1 MAPAGK
7 KADKRWRFVGQEVKD
22 VENLT
27 PAHIRSV
34 YGLGAGLEH
43 DSDQEFTSAGAFP
56 YCGDRHSSS
65 STLKLSSVKGATPCS
80 AARCKDNPH
89 CLNYMG
95 QTRWEEADA
104 FDEFYAAVSDTPTP
118 SYNKRPVDKPSGM
131 KNLGATCYA
140 NSLLQVWFH
149 DLAFRDAIYRC
160 RFDKDTDSSM
170 NALYQLQLLFAH
182 LDHGAKNVYNPLSLV
197 SSLKLDTTMQ
207 QDAQEFGNL
216 FMACIDNQLQSQSD
230 VLLRDFIKD
239 QFQGHYQ
246 YHTTCKNCKTT
257 SVRSCV
263 FYELLLNIKNNCTL
277 MDCFEEFVESEPLV
291 GVDRSQKWFVLNDE
305 EVAEFNA
312 TAFDPEEMTT
322 STSKFSTK
330 STAASPGATEN
341 YLNQETI
348 RRAFEKAKKIRQ
360 ELCRCWS
367 VNRDQDGGCY
377 ISSEILAEYMRLQKP
392 DLSKDTVE
400 SNVVKFD
407 NAEITCEHRKLS
419 PSAVTKSKR
428 INKLYNIMHRRDV
441 DEYERRAK
449 AVRSAPGA
457 WLSKAWLAEWLKV
470 LPQFHPAH
478 GSTADDLS
486 PMSEAYRPDVFCT
499 HSCLSSNK
507 LTRKLINEAALG
519 VLERVFGPLSLPGKG
534 AEECKEC
541 FQRMQPYI
549 ESERDMV
556 AMAASE
562 KREFTDLIN
571 RGATLRRMEPG
582 IIYYA
587 VSQDFRKMWLDFIK
601 KPTVSPR
608 PASLDNSKLLCDHGQ
623 LVFDLDN
630 PMDAEDESGIG
641 IVKEEEWRYLQA
653 LYGGAPA
660 VSVTKTHSAEAD
672 DGKLDPCSRTV
683 SVPKVCSPCRSRR
696 VLDYSTTTF
705 TVRVYSAGNG
715 ALSQLA
721 PQPGHAVPAVASAFS
736 GSTESPSKR
745 RMMPLL
751 PKADEGTRRSKR
763 TRATKSPFK
772 QIRILVN
779 KWETTM
785 DLKLKIMQ
793 KTEIVPLYQKLL
805 YGDVE
810 LDRNDRT
817 IGELELPP
825 NAVLTLIEFDDAMDD
840 LMLDA
845 LQGPFLYQ
853 SPLHYGP
860 PCPEEEPRYEGGF
873 TGTGLS
879 PYLLFT
885 YQMDLDSEVQGADP
899 VDTASPRQL
908 VLDYLL
914 HNCYGET
921 ARAFMKD
928 DLDAVKDS
936 DSRKGIRTS
945 GNGHHLAPHNGNDGT
960 TTANGTHHNGLTG
973 ASHMQAG
980 TMAWST
986 SDANHQRNE
995 SPSSFMELEKEQ
1007 ELDQEGDSPMAE
1019 SFVDSSSDHIT
1030 AGTFTAGKAHA
1041 LHIDEQLKNLETR
1054 KAIRS
1059 LISHGDIE
1067 KAIELCN
1074 SAFPGVLSIEPRSPL
1089 TTPASIQMNF
1099 RLQCQ
1104 LFIEK
1109 LRSDPAGHE
1118 ALMFAQKFLHQFNQL
1133 DPARKEQYTL
1143 HVVDLVSLVAYS
1155 KPEEAPSGHH
1165 MKQEARDRLAEFM
1178 NSAVLGCNG
1187 MSCEPALLTIVKQVT
1202 LVRDILTG
1210 ETPKTKR
1217 GSKKPSIPVR
1227 IPNDDTMFNPKEY
1240 PNVVFEATGKMSG
1253 TVVLVHT
1260 NDDESDTS
1268 GLGRISTRIWV
1279 VRESDKD
1286 KVVITPSFDNNTH
1299 TFRLQAP
1306 DDYTSNAVYHQTTIS
1321 YPRTAH
1327 TAESL
1332 TVSAPNTS
1340 FSGKDLYSL
1349 AFGVVRSTLS
1359 NGPIALENAQAD
1371 RVQLTTSNGSISGS
1385 YEAGH
1390 VDFVTSNGSIRSKLT
1405 LRDALDK
1412 AQSKVSAKTTNGPV
1426 DLHITATKTN
1436 RGLWMQ
1442 STSVNGKLSIGVL
1455 LGKADR
1461 ASYIN
1466 TLTSNSKID
1475 FNLDALKSGQS
1486 LEVNNITTNGSI
1498 VSSMMVPKEQ
1508 PFKGTASSTNGS
1520 VSVNLTEE
1528 FHGRFA
1534 LETTHGNATV
1544 EGSDV
1549 IMERDMKSAKQGY
1562 RGSQGP
1568 SSFTIRTTNG
1578 STGLRFYPSGQSSA

>member
-65 STLKLSSVKGATPCS
+65 STLKLSSVKGATTCS

-277 MDCFEEFVESEPLV
+277 MDCFEEFVEPEPLV
-291 GVDRSQKWFVLNDE
+291 GVDRYACSTCGSLQDASREIKLQALPPVLNIQLMRFVYDGQSFKRKSKDIIRFPRSIDFSGLLQSKEADIYDLSAVLVHSGASAHSGHFLAHVFDQRSQKWFVLNDE

-341 YLNQETI
+341 YLNTLSSQNAYMLTYTKKARVSPVVVCEPPSATLEIVKQDNDAFFRELEQHATYQETI

-428 INKLYNIMHRRDV
+428 IKTKAHVHIEPVLTTDDICVPCTRNTFQDKLYNIMHRRDV

-562 KREFTDLIN
+562 KRELTDLIN

-672 DGKLDPCSRTV
+672 DGQLDPCSRTV

-696 VLDYSTTTF
+696 VLDYSSTTF

-825 NAVLTLIEFDDAMDD
+825 NAVLTLIEFDDAMDE

-845 LQGPFLYQ
+845 LQ
-853 SPLHYGP
+853 
-860 PCPEEEPRYEGGF
+860 EEEPRYEGGF
-873 TGTGLS
+873 TGTGL
-879 PYLLFT
+879 
-885 YQMDLDSEVQGADP
+885 
-899 VDTASPRQL
+899 VDR
-908 VLDYLL
+908 
-914 HNCYGET
+914 
-921 ARAFMKD
+921 
-928 DLDAVKDS
+928 
-936 DSRKGIRTS
+936 
-945 GNGHHLAPHNGNDGT
+945 
-960 TTANGTHHNGLTG
+960 
-973 ASHMQAG
+973 
-980 TMAWST
+980 W
-986 SDANHQRNE
+986 
-995 SPSSFMELEKEQ
+995 
-1007 ELDQEGDSPMAE
+1007 
-1019 SFVDSSSDHIT
+1019 
-1030 AGTFTAGKAHA
+1030 
-1041 LHIDEQLKNLETR
+1041 
-1054 KAIRS
+1054 RS
-1059 LISHGDIE
+1059 
-1067 KAIELCN
+1067 
-1074 SAFPGVLSIEPRSPL
+1074 
-1089 TTPASIQMNF
+1089 
-1099 RLQCQ
+1099 
-1104 LFIEK
+1104 
-1109 LRSDPAGHE
+1109 
-1118 ALMFAQKFLHQFNQL
+1118 
-1133 DPARKEQYTL
+1133 
-1143 HVVDLVSLVAYS
+1143 
-1155 KPEEAPSGHH
+1155 
-1165 MKQEARDRLAEFM
+1165 
-1178 NSAVLGCNG
+1178 
-1187 MSCEPALLTIVKQVT
+1187 
-1202 LVRDILTG
+1202 
-1210 ETPKTKR
+1210 
-1217 GSKKPSIPVR
+1217 
-1227 IPNDDTMFNPKEY
+1227 
-1240 PNVVFEATGKMSG
+1240 
-1253 TVVLVHT
+1253 
-1260 NDDESDTS
+1260 
-1268 GLGRISTRIWV
+1268 
-1279 VRESDKD
+1279 
-1286 KVVITPSFDNNTH
+1286 
-1299 TFRLQAP
+1299 
-1306 DDYTSNAVYHQTTIS
+1306 
-1321 YPRTAH
+1321 
-1327 TAESL
+1327 
-1332 TVSAPNTS
+1332 
-1340 FSGKDLYSL
+1340 
-1349 AFGVVRSTLS
+1349 
-1359 NGPIALENAQAD
+1359 
-1371 RVQLTTSNGSISGS
+1371 
-1385 YEAGH
+1385 
-1390 VDFVTSNGSIRSKLT
+1390 
-1405 LRDALDK
+1405 
-1412 AQSKVSAKTTNGPV
+1412 
-1426 DLHITATKTN
+1426 
-1436 RGLWMQ
+1436 
-1442 STSVNGKLSIGVL
+1442 
-1455 LGKADR
+1455 
-1461 ASYIN
+1461 
-1466 TLTSNSKID
+1466 
-1475 FNLDALKSGQS
+1475 
-1486 LEVNNITTNGSI
+1486 
-1498 VSSMMVPKEQ
+1498 
-1508 PFKGTASSTNGS
+1508 
-1520 VSVNLTEE
+1520 
-1528 FHGRFA
+1528 
-1534 LETTHGNATV
+1534 
-1544 EGSDV
+1544 
-1549 IMERDMKSAKQGY
+1549 
-1562 RGSQGP
+1562 
-1568 SSFTIRTTNG
+1568 
-1578 STGLRFYPSGQSSA
+1578 